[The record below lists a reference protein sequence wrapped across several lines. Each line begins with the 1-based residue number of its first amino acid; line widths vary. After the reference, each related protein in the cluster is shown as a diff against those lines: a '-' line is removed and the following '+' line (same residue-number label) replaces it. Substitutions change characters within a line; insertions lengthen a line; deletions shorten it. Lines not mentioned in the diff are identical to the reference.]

1 MYLNVNAVLE
11 TLFNTKLY
19 CPWNRKC
26 VALDSVIT
34 KITFQFQEQYYL
46 KGHFLHLVSYP
57 YIVDL
62 NREFPLI
69 SKRLCTDI
77 DCKRAWSLNER
88 RIEIWDDLE
97 FALVDSLNWNMV
109 IVIYQI
115 KFIYEIYTYMYMYI
129 YVYMYM
135 FIYIYIH
142 IWNIYIYI
150 YKWKLYQWFS
160 AKKWKCFSFV
170 SFAF

>member
-19 CPWNRKC
+19 CPWNRKW
-26 VALDSVIT
+26 VALGSVIT
-34 KITFQFQEQYYL
+34 KITFQFQEQYYR
-46 KGHFLHLVSYP
+46 KGHFLHSASYP

-62 NREFPLI
+62 NREFALI
-69 SKRLCTDI
+69 SKRLCTDR

-88 RIEIWDDLE
+88 IEIWDYLE

-115 KFIYEIYTYMYMYI
+115 KFIHSNENCTSDFLKNNEN
-129 YVYMYM
+129 V
-135 FIYIYIH
+135 FLLLH
-142 IWNIYIYI
+142 LLFKNLL
-150 YKWKLYQWFS
+150 KGKS
-160 AKKWKCFSFV
+160 D
-170 SFAF
+170 